1 MNTRLSMGFMLA
13 CASAQV
19 LMAQEP
25 GRTVELGPVTITA
38 SPLEETEL
46 EIARPAS
53 VLYGDELRKKI
64 APTIGETLSE
74 EPGVSASDF
83 GQGASRPVI
92 RGLDAPRVRVLE
104 NGIGSMDV
112 SGISADH
119 VISVEPL
126 GARQIEILRGPAT
139 LLYGSGAIGGVVN
152 VVTNRIPDYVPETLE
167 TEVDVR
173 YGSVSDERTGR
184 LDVTGGIGDNIAL
197 HLDGASRETNDYEI
211 PGDAADN
218 PQTFASDD
226 DKLVNS
232 AVDTDSFSGGG
243 SYVGDRGFVG
253 AAVSRYLSEYGIP
266 GEEGIFIDANQ
277 TRYDLKGELQ
287 EPLPGFQRL
296 KVDAGY
302 NDYTHT
308 EFEDPGEPGT
318 VFENEEY
325 ETRLE
330 LLHHPLAGWTGA
342 VGMQYRDQDFAALG
356 EEAFVAPTETRALGL
371 FVVEEREFGP
381 LTFELG
387 GRYERQEAD
396 ASGGKPDADHDLY
409 SVSAAAIYTFAEDY
423 AFNVSATRSQ
433 RAPAAQELYA
443 GGPHL
448 ATLTFEQGDPGLD
461 EETAHSVDIGLRK
474 TQGRLTWSVNAF
486 ANLIDDFIFQQGID
500 GNGDGLIDR
509 LDEEG
514 EFDPAGELVSTAYTQ
529 QDAEFYG
536 GEVEGVIGLLQG
548 ADSGLDLRVFA
559 DYVRGKLD
567 DGGDLPR
574 ITPLRFGAG
583 LDYTLDRWG
592 AGIDVMR
599 IEQQDQV
606 ARLETA
612 TEGYTML
619 DAYLSYRLA
628 SNADYRFFVQGANLL
643 NEEARRHT
651 SFLKESAPLPGRS
664 VLVGLNARF

>member
-1 MNTRLSMGFMLA
+1 
-13 CASAQV
+13 
-19 LMAQEP
+19 MAQEP
-25 GRTVELGPVTITA
+25 GQTVELDPVTITA

-53 VLYGDELRKKI
+53 VLYGDELRRKV
-64 APTIGETLSE
+64 APTIGETLAE
-74 EPGVSASDF
+74 EPGVSASEVA
-83 GQGASRPVI
+83 QGASRPVI

-112 SGISADH
+112 SNISADH
-119 VISVEPL
+119 AISIEPL
-126 GARQIEILRGPAT
+126 GARQVEILRGPAT

-152 VVTNRIPDYVPETLE
+152 VVTNRILDYVPETLE

-173 YGSVSDERTGR
+173 YGSVSEERTGR
-184 LDVTGGIGDNIAL
+184 FDVTGGIGDNVAL
-197 HLDGASRETNDYEI
+197 HLDAASRETNDYEI
-211 PGDAADN
+211 PDDAADD
-218 PQTFASDD
+218 PETVASD

-232 AVDTDSFSGGG
+232 AVDTDNFSGGG

-253 AAVSRYLSEYGIP
+253 AAVGRYLSQYGIP
-266 GEEGIFIDANQ
+266 GAEGVFIDADQ
-277 TRYDLKGELQ
+277 TRYDAKGELQ
-287 EPLPGFQRL
+287 APLPGFQRL

-308 EFEDPGEPGT
+308 EFEGPGEPGT

-325 ETRLE
+325 EARLE
-330 LLHHPLAGWTGA
+330 LLHHPLAKWSGA
-342 VGMQYRDQDFAALG
+342 VGVQYRDQDFAAIG

-387 GRYERQEAD
+387 SRYERQETD
-396 ASGGKPDADHDLY
+396 ASGGNPDADHDLY
-409 SVSAAAIYTFAEDY
+409 SVSTGAIYNFSDNY
-423 AFNVSATRSQ
+423 ALNISATRSQ

-443 GGPHL
+443 AGPHL
-448 ATLTFEQGDPGLD
+448 TTLTFEQGDAGLE

-474 TQGRLTWSVNAF
+474 TQGRLTWGVNAF
-486 ANLIDDFIFQQGID
+486 ANRIDDFIFLEGID
-500 GNGDGLIDR
+500 GNGDGLVDR
-509 LDEEG
+509 VSEEG
-514 EFDPAGELVSTAYTQ
+514 EFDPVGELVSVAYEQ

-548 ADSGLDLRVFA
+548 SGSGLDLRVFA

-567 DGGDLPR
+567 GGGDLPR

-583 LDYTLDRWG
+583 LDYTLERWS
-592 AGIDVMR
+592 AGIDVIQ
-599 IEQQDQV
+599 IEEQDQV
-606 ARLETA
+606 AELETE
-612 TEGYTML
+612 TQGYTML
-619 DAYLSYRLA
+619 DANLTYWVA
-628 SNADYRFFVQGANLL
+628 SNADYQFFVQGSNLL
-643 NEEARRHT
+643 DEEARRHT
-651 SFLKESAPLPGRS
+651 SFVKETAPLPGRS